1 MLNTNYRSGSKWKI
15 TMLLPVAIIAFLLI
29 SCADQKEEALPL
41 LDEQVLAEDEV
52 FFIVEEMPTF
62 NGGEAKEFR
71 KFIAQNVIYPKE
83 AKENGVT
90 GKIFVKFIVNCEGK
104 VIIPDKKM
112 LAEAEAKPM
121 DEVVVVAYRP
131 IGDDSGEPDEKYI
144 ELLKQEGM
152 RVVQTSPAWE
162 PGKQRGKNVSV
173 MYTFPITFA
182 LQ

>member
-1 MLNTNYRSGSKWKI
+1 
-15 TMLLPVAIIAFLLI
+15 MLLPVALIAFFLI
-29 SCADQKEEALPL
+29 SCGEKKEMANDLIEESALN
-41 LDEQVLAEDEV
+41 QDEV
-52 FFIVEEMPTF
+52 FFVVEEMPTF

-71 KFIAQNVIYPKE
+71 KFIAQNVIYPE
-83 AKENGVT
+83 AAKANGVS

-104 VIIPDKKM
+104 VIIPDKEM
-112 LAEAEAKPM
+112 LASAEGNPI